1 MTEQPPPAHSDRRR
15 AESFGDSA
23 DAYDR
28 HRPRYP
34 QSLIDELVARGR
46 TRALD
51 VGAGTGI
58 AAAQLIAAGA
68 EVLAVEPDARMARI
82 GAGKGIDVEVAAF
95 EQWEPEGRTFD
106 LVLFAQSFHWVEPIA
121 ALHKVATML
130 RPGGRLALVWNRIVP
145 TAPTQD
151 DLDTVYAAF
160 MDTARRPSI
169 DTEDTVSPTIEKSG
183 YRVQRLH
190 FLEHPNF
197 STQAYLDM
205 VFTYSNHLTLDA
217 SRRSELRVRLAEKI
231 GDGGVATINDA
242 LALIC
247 TPETSP
253 A

>member
-1 MTEQPPPAHSDRRR
+1 MTEQPPPVHTDRRR

-34 QSLIDELVARGR
+34 QPLIEELVSPGHTR
-46 TRALD
+46 TLD
-51 VGAGTGI
+51 VGTGTGI

-68 EVLAVEPDARMARI
+68 RVHAVEPDARMAQVA
-82 GAGKGIDVEVAAF
+82 AGKGIDVDVASF
-95 EQWEPEGRTFD
+95 EDWQPAGRTFD
-106 LVLFAQSFHWVEPIA
+106 LVLFAQSFHWVRPTA
-121 ALHKVATML
+121 ALQKVATVL

-145 TAPTQD
+145 TSPTQD
-151 DLDTVYAAF
+151 DLDTVYADF

-169 DTEDTVSPTIEKSG
+169 DTEDTISPAIEKAG
-183 YRVQRLH
+183 YHVQHRH
-190 FLEHPNF
+190 FLERLHY

-217 SRRSELRVRLAEKI
+217 PTRGELRARLEKKI
-231 GDGGVATINDA
+231 GDDGVDAKNDA

-247 TPETSP
+247 TPV

>member
-1 MTEQPPPAHSDRRR
+1 MPEQPQPAHTDRCR
-15 AESFGDSA
+15 AESFGESA

-34 QSLIDELVARGR
+34 QPLIDELVSGGR

-58 AAAQLIAAGA
+58 ASAQLAAAGA
-68 EVLAVEPDARMARI
+68 EVLAIEPDARMARV
-82 GAGKGIDVEVAAF
+82 AAAKGVDVEVATF
-95 EQWEPEGRTFD
+95 EGWQPASRVFD
-106 LVLFAQSFHWVEPIA
+106 LVLFAQSFHWVEPAA
-121 ALHKVATML
+121 ALEKVLTVL

-145 TAPTQD
+145 TTPAQH
-151 DLDTVYAAF
+151 DLDTVYADF
-160 MDTARRPSI
+160 MDTTRRPSI
-169 DTEDTVSPTIEKSG
+169 NTEDTVSPTIERSG
-183 YRVQRLH
+183 YHVRH
-190 FLEHPNF
+190 SYFLERPHF

-217 SRRSELRVRLAEKI
+217 HQRSALRSRLEEKI
-231 GDGGVATINDA
+231 GDNGVDTTNNA

-247 TPETSP
+247 TPV

>member
-1 MTEQPPPAHSDRRR
+1 MTEQSQPAHTDRRR
-15 AESFGDSA
+15 AESFGGSA

-34 QSLIDELVARGR
+34 QPLIDELVSGGH

-58 AAAQLIAAGA
+58 AAAQLAAAGA
-68 EVLAVEPDARMARI
+68 EVLAVEPDARMAQI
-82 GAGKGIDVEVAAF
+82 AAAKSIDVEVATF
-95 EQWEPEGRTFD
+95 EDWQPAGRTFD
-106 LVLFAQSFHWVEPIA
+106 LVLFAQSFHWVEPTA
-121 ALHKVATML
+121 ALRKVLTVL

-145 TAPTQD
+145 TSPTQQ
-151 DLDTVYAAF
+151 DLDTVYADF
-160 MDTARRPSI
+160 MDTTKRPSI
-169 DTEDTVSPTIEKSG
+169 NTEDTVSATIEKSG
-183 YRVQRLH
+183 YHVRHSH
-190 FLEHPNF
+190 FLDRPHF

-217 SRRSELRVRLAEKI
+217 AARSVLRSRLEETI
-231 GDGGVATINDA
+231 GDRGVDTTNDA

-247 TPETSP
+247 TPV

>member
-1 MTEQPPPAHSDRRR
+1 MTEQPQPAHSDRRR

-34 QSLIDELVARGR
+34 LALIDELVSGR
-46 TRALD
+46 QARALD

-58 AAAQLIAAGA
+58 AAAQLATAGA
-68 EVLAVEPDARMARI
+68 EVLAVEPDPRMAQV
-82 GAGKGIDVEVAAF
+82 ASGKGITVEVATF
-95 EQWEPEGRTFD
+95 EDWQPAGRTFD
-106 LVLFAQSFHWVEPIA
+106 LVLFAQSFHWVEPAA
-121 ALHKVATML
+121 ALPKVLTVL

-145 TAPTQD
+145 TTPTQHE
-151 DLDTVYAAF
+151 LDTVYADF
-160 MDTARRPSI
+160 MDTTRRPSI
-169 DTEDTVSPTIEKSG
+169 DTEDTVSPTLEKSG
-183 YRVQRLH
+183 YRVRHSH
-190 FLEHPNF
+190 FAERRHF

-217 SRRSELRVRLAEKI
+217 ATRSLLRTRLEDKI
-231 GDGGVATINDA
+231 GDDGVDTTNDA

-247 TPETSP
+247 TPV